1 MQIGNYRF
9 DQDVAMN
16 VIEKI
21 VLVAVILLVTWA
33 LAKAAKWAFAKL
45 VDNVRFF
52 QQHTGNG
59 SSLGQ
64 SLGKIV
70 GLFIWLFGF
79 IAILTVL
86 DLGGVMAPIQN
97 LLNDVL
103 GFIPNLIGAALIFFI
118 GMMVAKIV
126 RDIVITSLQTVDF
139 DKWLN
144 RGGAESVTGNSR
156 ISNTI
161 GTIVYVLIIIPVAI
175 LALEA
180 LDLRTVSEPA
190 SDMLREIL
198 AAIPNIITAAI
209 LLGIGYVISKF
220 VVGMLKDILIGL
232 GVDRSLDSAGVLPA
246 GASASGFIARIAQI
260 AIILA
265 FAVMATRALGFPE
278 ITAMLSQILELA
290 GQVVF
295 GAVVIAAGFII
306 GNVLARIIGG
316 EDEQGTGATIVKYA
330 AIVLFTFM
338 GLTFMG
344 VGDEIVQMAFGA
356 LVIGGGVAIAL
367 AFGLGGREW
376 AGRKLEE
383 MDEKVRDG
391 ALRKPGGGSGPMG
404 SGSTGT
410 TRTTGTT
417 AGDTIPVQKTA
428 PKDNDPLPPGA

>member
-1 MQIGNYRF
+1 MQVGNYRF

-16 VIEKI
+16 VLEKI
-21 VLVAVILLVTWA
+21 VLVIVILVVTWA

-52 QQHTGNG
+52 QRGTGNG
-59 SSLGQ
+59 GSLGA

-70 GLFIWLFGF
+70 SLFIWLFGF
-79 IAILTVL
+79 IAILQVL
-86 DLGGVMAPIQN
+86 DLGGVMAPIQG

-118 GMMVAKIV
+118 GMMVAGIV
-126 RDIVITSLQTVDF
+126 RDIVVTSLQTVDF

-144 RGGAESVTGNSR
+144 RGGAETVTGNSR
-156 ISNTI
+156 ISSTI
-161 GTIVYVLIIIPVAI
+161 GTIIYVLIIIPVAI

-180 LDLRTVSEPA
+180 LNLETVSEPA
-190 SDMLREIL
+190 SNMLREIL
-198 AAIPNIITAAI
+198 GAIPNIITAAI

-316 EDEQGTGATIVKYA
+316 EDEQGMGATIVKYA

-383 MDEKVRDG
+383 LDQKVRDG
-391 ALRKPGGGSGPMG
+391 SVGGGSTGG
-404 SGSTGT
+404 SSTKAAAPKSN
-410 TRTTGTT
+410 TRT
-417 AGDTIPVQKTA
+417 KTA
-428 PKDNDPLPPGA
+428 SKSDKPLPPGA